1 MHKSLLSSQMKK
13 LLVPIN
19 FNADYQN
26 VLNYALSIAQ
36 KSRAEITLFYV
47 SGRRFLKGHQ
57 TLAFQPGNDLNNFQ
71 EALPSNALGQAIQRA
86 VDLFMEENVNFTLQV
101 THGNFIKRVT
111 DMCAST
117 TYDLILLGT
126 DQPSGMRGFL
136 RNNPANELLK
146 VVNTPVFVV
155 PAASDFVALDH
166 ITYAA
171 DLSDYDP
178 KVIRQVKAIA
188 ALFDA
193 KLSILHVNQKEE
205 NKDNSTYINS
215 LEQTI
220 TDTLD
225 YPKVN
230 YQFFDHEDILSGI
243 QKSVKLNKSKLVAM
257 VNRHE
262 TNWRDSFRSP
272 KSLTHKMAQDLNVP
286 LLAFKK

>member
-1 MHKSLLSSQMKK
+1 MKK

-19 FNADYQN
+19 FDADYKN
-26 VLNYALSIAQ
+26 VLKYARFIAQ
-36 KSRAEITLFYV
+36 KSRAELTLFYV

-57 TLAFQPGNDLNNFQ
+57 TLAFEPGNDLDAFQ
-71 EALPSNALGQAIQRA
+71 QALPANALGKAIQHT
-86 VDLFMEENVNFTLQV
+86 VQMFIQEEITFRLHVS
-101 THGNFIKRVT
+101 HGNFIKRIT
-111 DMCAST
+111 EASAT
-117 TYDLILLGT
+117 ETYDLILLGT
-126 DQPSGMRGFL
+126 DQPSGLRGLL
-136 RNNPANELLK
+136 RNNPASQLLK
-146 VVNTPVFVV
+146 VSSTPVFVV
-155 PAASDFVALDH
+155 PVSNDFVSLDH

-215 LEQTI
+215 LEQTVS
-220 TDTLD
+220 DTLD

-230 YQFFDHEDILSGI
+230 YQFFDHEDIFSGI
-243 QKSVKLNKSKLVAM
+243 QKSVTINKSKLVAM

-272 KSLTHKMAQDLNVP
+272 KSLTHKMAQDLKVP